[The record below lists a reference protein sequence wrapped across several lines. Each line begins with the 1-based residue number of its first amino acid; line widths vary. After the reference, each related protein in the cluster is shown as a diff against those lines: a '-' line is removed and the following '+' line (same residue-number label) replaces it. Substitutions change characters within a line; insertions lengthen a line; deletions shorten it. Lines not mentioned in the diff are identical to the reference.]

1 MRFKLKNFFLS
12 IILICGLHASA
23 QHYHLEITSASE
35 KEKASLDSI
44 GYVRIHA
51 SPKAANDEAKAL
63 LDRTKKAGWLQ
74 SEIAENTKINDSTFR
89 FAFAL
94 GDRLK
99 FIHIYI
105 GQNSEAKALAFP
117 GQTADTIKLPFA
129 DAEPF
134 MNRTLALLENRGYSL
149 AKLQLID
156 LKQTG
161 TTMHATLTI
170 EPGQPRKVADIVI
183 NGYDKFPEGHK
194 RQVRRMYRNRT
205 FNKETLA
212 KIHSDFEKFRFVTQ
226 SRYPEILFTK
236 DTTKVFVYVEKAKAN
251 KFDGF
256 IGFSNDENDDGS
268 GKVRFNGYVDLL
280 LTNILNT
287 GEQFS
292 LYWKSDGK
300 KQTTF
305 NAGIELPYIFRSPIA
320 LKASLNIF
328 KQDSTFQNTKTALAV
343 GYFFNYN
350 TRVYLGY
357 EATESSDIQNQNTLA
372 INDFKNAFVTS
383 ALEFTEY
390 KSGEFLFPE
399 KTKAAIKIGVGSRE
413 ARLQSDDQF
422 FVDVGLA
429 HNFYLNDKNIINL
442 KSQNFYLQSDNY
454 LVSELYRFGGIN
466 SIRGFNENSLQA
478 NLLTSILTEYRY
490 VFAPGLYVHTI
501 ADYGHYRDET
511 RLDSGSKNGSLL
523 GFGFGF
529 GILSKNGLFNLVY
542 ANGRTDGQPVKLS
555 NSVIHISFKANF

>member
-1 MRFKLKNFFLS
+1 MRFKLKNLFLY
-12 IILICGLHASA
+12 IALICGLTASA
-23 QHYHLEITSASE
+23 QRYHLQVMASE
-35 KEKASLDSI
+35 KEKISLDSI
-44 GYVRIHA
+44 GYAEIHA
-51 SPKAANDEAKAL
+51 SPKAVNDEARAL
-63 LDRTKKAGWLQ
+63 LSKARKAGWLE
-74 SEIAENTKINDSTFR
+74 SEISENTKINDSTFSY
-89 FAFAL
+89 AFNL
-94 GDRLK
+94 GNRLK
-99 FIHIYI
+99 SIHIYT
-105 GQNSEAKALAFP
+105 GSNPEAKALAFP
-117 GQTADTIKLPFA
+117 GQTLDTIKLPFA

-134 MNRTLALLENRGYSL
+134 MQRTLSLLENQGYSL
-149 AKLQLID
+149 AKLQLTN
-156 LKQTG
+156 LRRSG
-161 TTMHATLTI
+161 TTMYATLTI
-170 EPGQPRKVADIVI
+170 DPGQPRQVADIVI

-194 RQVRRMYRNRT
+194 KQIRRMYRNRT
-205 FNKETLA
+205 FNKETLS
-212 KIHSDFEKFRFVTQ
+212 KIYSDFEKFRFVTQ

-268 GKVRFNGYVDLL
+268 SKVRFNGYVDLL
-280 LTNILNT
+280 LTNIMNT

-320 LKASLNIF
+320 LKANLNIF

-357 EATESSDIQNQNTLA
+357 EGTESSDIQNQNTA
-372 INDFKNAFVTS
+372 SINDFKSAFVTS
-383 ALEFTEY
+383 SFEFTDY

-399 KTKAAIKIGVGSRE
+399 KTRAIFKIGIGSRE
-413 ARLQSDDQF
+413 AKLQSDDQF
-422 FVDVGLA
+422 YADVGLA
-429 HNFYLNDKNIINL
+429 HNFYLNDKNIINI
-442 KSQNFYLQSDNY
+442 KSQNFYLQSDSY

-478 NLLTSILTEYRY
+478 NLFTSILTEYRY
-490 VFAPGLYVHTI
+490 VFAPGLYLHTI

-511 RLDSGSKNGSLL
+511 RVDSDSKTGSLLGL
-523 GFGFGF
+523 GFGFGL
-529 GILSKNGLFNLVY
+529 LSKNGLFNLVY